1 MELIKRVDTFLM
13 RISTYESYLNSWLNE
28 KTENQWGYVDP
39 NNPID
44 QVTEKK
50 IGIGIPETRK
60 CVCF

>member
-13 RISTYESYLNSWLNE
+13 RISTYKSYLNSWLNE
-28 KTENQWGYVDP
+28 KTENQWGYIDP
-39 NNPID
+39 NNTID